1 MQSFA
6 ANNNHLIHYWVD
18 FGTESI
24 DFTLGQAKIY
34 AAFPNARMI
43 VSPSKLKKGNVQ
55 AQSIYL
61 KQFIDQFPPNTIHIC
76 HLSFHSSQTKRF
88 VITQI
93 NDQYLV
99 GPDNGFFH
107 LTIGNELHKSFILP
121 VDKFKNNSLTEV
133 YLPGIQMAIDGNFDL
148 ANIFKEKSIMV
159 KSNMMQP
166 TISGNIVRLTVLY
179 NDHNGNAFFNLDK
192 ADFEMLRKNR
202 NFILRNHTF
211 KLNRI
216 YEDYDDVPEGEALC
230 LFTYG
235 NVLQVAQNAGNAAD
249 LLGLNT
255 DSFAILE
262 FFE

>member
-43 VSPSKLKKGNVQ
+43 VSPSKLKKGNIQ

-93 NDQYLV
+93 NDQFLV

-133 YLPGIQMAIDGNFDL
+133 YLPGIKMAMEGDFDL
-148 ANIFKEKSIMV
+148 ANIFKAYDNRMLGKDYSFENYGHNI
-159 KSNMMQP
+159 
-166 TISGNIVRLTVLY
+166 GNEPLLSFVNKIEDGVHDYVTNRLVGKRYL
-179 NDHNGNAFFNLDK
+179 
-192 ADFEMLRKNR
+192 
-202 NFILRNHTF
+202 
-211 KLNRI
+211 
-216 YEDYDDVPEGEALC
+216 
-230 LFTYG
+230 
-235 NVLQVAQNAGNAAD
+235 
-249 LLGLNT
+249 
-255 DSFAILE
+255 
-262 FFE
+262 